1 MFWCC
6 QDGRRFQKE
15 FNYCSL
21 ITHGDMY
28 TAQSF
33 NHQILLEQNY
43 CLVIV
48 STFLRSFM
56 GKLWILIMNIVP
68 RCKRI
73 FTARYIQCCKSF

>member
-6 QDGRRFQKE
+6 QDGRGFQKE
-15 FNYCSL
+15 FNCSSVN
-21 ITHGDMY
+21 THSDMY

-48 STFLRSFM
+48 STSLRNFM
-56 GKLWILIMNIVP
+56 GKLWILIIKVVP

-73 FTARYIQCCKSF
+73 FTARYTHCCKNF